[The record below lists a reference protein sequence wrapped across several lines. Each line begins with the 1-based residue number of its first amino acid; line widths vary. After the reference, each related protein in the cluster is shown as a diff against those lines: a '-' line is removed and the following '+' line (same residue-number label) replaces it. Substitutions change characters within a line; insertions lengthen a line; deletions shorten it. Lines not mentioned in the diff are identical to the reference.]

1 MLAIPYINAMII
13 YRTYKSD
20 NKVISHAK
28 QHKAT
33 ECYSPFMKE
42 GIFSMEKLRAK
53 TAKIL
58 IDAIENKQFTEKEK
72 NKILSANPEI
82 LLQMDA
88 IGITGYDF
96 DVTFKTCAGEVP
108 GRQSV
113 KLPVPDDMITDEEYA
128 LRLRAYLPHESLKEE
143 LYNERTNLHNFLLK

>member
-1 MLAIPYINAMII
+1 
-13 YRTYKSD
+13 
-20 NKVISHAK
+20 
-28 QHKAT
+28 
-33 ECYSPFMKE
+33 
-42 GIFSMEKLRAK
+42 
-53 TAKIL
+53 
-58 IDAIENKQFTEKEK
+58 
-72 NKILSANPEI
+72 
-82 LLQMDA
+82 MDA

-96 DVTFKTCAGEVP
+96 DETFKTCASEVP